1 MTAPLIPDA
10 LHSSHSSDARD
21 ATDRVGRLVRAAQSR
36 VLVLLPS
43 LLIIVFALHFG
54 RGRDFFDF
62 HLTYTPSRPSDVVAG
77 LLSRAG
83 RTSILHDPHMI
94 AYLVLPLFPLC
105 ASALYALGR
114 RVRPWVSLVGF
125 ALTLTGT
132 IYMGGVFGMWTAF
145 YGGIATMDPSAR
157 DAATLTLTALTAPHG
172 AFLITTSLAKLTM
185 AGLAVQALALV
196 GARDLPKW
204 SPLAVATGA
213 SLFVA
218 FWDLDNWMLI
228 GAVLILVGFRPMRSQ
243 LAGITQ
249 DTPCRPFQT
258 EVPTQ
263 LSP

>member
-1 MTAPLIPDA
+1 MRIRRELCTRGILLVACLGLAATAHADCNGPQVLTAA
-10 LHSSHSSDARD
+10 LRAHPTTKNAVQLADWFGSHNQFECAV
-21 ATDRVGRLVRAAQSR
+21 TTLRAAEKKDPNSAQ
-36 VLVLLPS
+36 
-43 LLIIVFALHFG
+43 LH
-54 RGRDFFDF
+54 
-62 HLTYTPSRPSDVVAG
+62 
-77 LLSRAG
+77 
-83 RTSILHDPHMI
+83 
-94 AYLVLPLFPLC
+94 YLE
-105 ASALYALGR
+105 
-114 RVRPWVSLVGF
+114 
-125 ALTLTGT
+125 
-132 IYMGGVFGMWTAF
+132 
-145 YGGIATMDPSAR
+145 
-157 DAATLTLTALTAPHG
+157 
-172 AFLITTSLAKLTM
+172 
-185 AGLAVQALALV
+185 ALALV